1 MRDIRC
7 IFGLHDMELYK
18 TEDIP
23 TQLKPGWEGNPGF
36 NWVRTYKCKRPGC
49 TKKQNIVSNYTEIGF
64 CKKCNKL
71 TRIRYRVWSDAFAF
85 GWDKRCQDD
94 CHQFAKCIECGNIE
108 PSIESMRES
117 HWDIPDWPD
126 ENVKEECSVE

>member
-7 IFGLHDMELYK
+7 IFGFHDMIFVGS
-18 TEDIP
+18 EDIP
-23 TQLKPGWEGNPGF
+23 AKLPEGWLGDPGF
-36 NWVRTYKCKRPGC
+36 DWVKIYKCRRRNC
-49 TKKQNIVSNYTEIGF
+49 TAEEKVVLNYTEIGF

-85 GWDKRCQDD
+85 GWDKQCQDD

-108 PSIESMRES
+108 PSIESMREA
-117 HWDIPDWPD
+117 HWDVPDWPED
-126 ENVKEECSVE
+126 E